1 MFISNQEKQSIKDKL
16 AKLTEINN
24 KLTTEVI
31 MLSAK
36 IKVLEGKVGT
46 IKPKRT
52 KVTDEHKKQKQREYN
67 RRYAAKKK
75 LLAKEVQN
83 VNERAG

>member
-36 IKVLEGKVGT
+36 IKVLEGRVGT
-46 IKPKRT
+46 TKTKRPR
-52 KVTDEHKKQKQREYN
+52 VTDEHKKQKQREYN

-75 LLAKEVQN
+75 LLKAQN
-83 VNERAG
+83 VSS

>member
-36 IKVLEGKVGT
+36 IKVLEGKNAP
-46 IKPKRT
+46 IKPSRT
-52 KVTDEHKKQKQREYN
+52 KVTPEHKKQKQREYN
-67 RRYAAKKK
+67 RRYAAKQK
-75 LLAKEVQN
+75 LLKAQN
-83 VNERAG
+83 VSS

>member
-1 MFISNQEKQSIKDKL
+1 MFISNQEKQSISDKL
-16 AKLTEINN
+16 EKLTSITN
-24 KLTTEVI
+24 KLATEII

-36 IKVLEGKVGT
+36 IKVLEGKNVPT
-46 IKPKRT
+46 KPSRT
-52 KVTDEHKKQKQREYN
+52 KVTPEHKKQKQREYN

-83 VNERAG
+83 VSS